1 MAREVEKHETGRTGD
16 ATVEKTL
23 KHAAQVVANKY
34 AAEVRQLQ
42 ESDARFVGR
51 VSGKAADFVFTQ

>member
-1 MAREVEKHETGRTGD
+1 MAQEVQKHGTGRTGD

-23 KHAAQVVANKY
+23 RQAAQVVANKY

-51 VSGKAADFVFTQ
+51 VSGKATDFVFTQ